1 VFKAIYLTR
10 DDDRFAATVAELD
23 DDALPSIEIGGVTVA
38 IQHSTLN
45 YKDGLAITGAGKIVR
60 KFPFVPGID
69 FAGRVRESA
78 SPRFKAGDEVVLTG
92 WGVGERHWGGLAR
105 LARVKADWLVP
116 LPEGFSLQDAMAVG
130 TAGFTAMLSVMG
142 LEEQGLKPGQGD
154 VVVTGAAG
162 GVGSIA
168 VALLAK
174 AGFRTVASTGRRE
187 ELEGYLK
194 ELGAAEVVGREP
206 FGEGAGKG
214 PLGSERWAGGVDT
227 VGGETLV
234 NLLKTVRYRGSV
246 AACGLASSAQL
257 PGATVFPFILRGVR
271 LIGIDSVM
279 SPREERERAWA
290 RLARDLDREQLQAVT
305 RIVPLGEVPNLAP
318 EFLKGAVK
326 GRLVVDVNA

>member
-1 VFKAIYLTR
+1 MAETFRALVLDQQDGNTTS
-10 DDDRFAATVAELD
+10 RFEDLPLS
-23 DDALPSIEIGGVTVA
+23 ALPEGDVLVEVA
-38 IQHSTLN
+38 YSTLN

-78 SPRFKAGDEVVLTG
+78 SPRFRAGDEVVLTG

-116 LPEGFSLQDAMAVG
+116 LPEGLSLQDAMAVG

-142 LEEQGLKPGQGD
+142 LEEQGLKPGEGD

-174 AGFRTVASTGRRE
+174 AGFRTVASTGRRD

-246 AACGLASSAQL
+246 AACGLAGSAQL

-279 SPREERERAWA
+279 SPLEERERAWA
-290 RLARDLDREQLQAVT
+290 RLSRDLDRGQLKAVT
-305 RIVPLGEVPNLAP
+305 RTIPLAEVPSLAP